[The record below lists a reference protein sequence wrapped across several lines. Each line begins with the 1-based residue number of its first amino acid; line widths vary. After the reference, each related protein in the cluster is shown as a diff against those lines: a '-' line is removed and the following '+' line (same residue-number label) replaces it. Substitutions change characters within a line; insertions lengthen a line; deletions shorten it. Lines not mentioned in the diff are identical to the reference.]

1 MRAWRCHFKISKN
14 TIKKFIIETLHFE
27 LQREYTKSAH
37 CRSLLKLFLEPTL
50 LHLQKLLLA
59 RFYYQES

>member
-1 MRAWRCHFKISKN
+1 MRAWRCHFNISKN
-14 TIKKFIIETLHFE
+14 TIKKFIIENLHFD

-37 CRSLLKLFLEPTL
+37 CRSLLKLFLEPL
-50 LHLQKLLLA
+50 LYLQKLLLA